1 MGCFCCSKCYGY
13 GTLNGLFSK
22 GKHNSRLILDP
33 GYPDIDMP
41 EFNKGRDWSDVYGE
55 VEETI
60 PYNAP
65 KSRGKGVDLSM
76 FMDSDHAENKA
87 NKVLWDPQWVVFQKQ
102 VMQKGSSSCSG
113 KGLYRPG
120 VNMG

>member
-1 MGCFCCSKCYGY
+1 MS
-13 GTLNGLFSK
+13 
-22 GKHNSRLILDP
+22 
-33 GYPDIDMP
+33 
-41 EFNKGRDWSDVYGE
+41 EFNKDRDWSGVYGE
-55 VEETI
+55 VEAAI

-65 KSRGKGVDLSM
+65 KSRGKGVDLRM
-76 FMDSDHAENKA
+76 FMNSDHAENKA

-102 VMQKGSSSCSG
+102 VMQKGFPSCIG